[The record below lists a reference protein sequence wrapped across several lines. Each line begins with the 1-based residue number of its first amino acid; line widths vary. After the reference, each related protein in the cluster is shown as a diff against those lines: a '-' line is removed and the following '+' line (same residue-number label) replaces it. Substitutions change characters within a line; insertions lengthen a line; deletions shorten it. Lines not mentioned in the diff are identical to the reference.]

1 MVRRAHHERQ
11 VQGTVRPELVEGRRA
26 SLNCRG
32 LLAAVLACL
41 AAAVHGQS
49 IKIPDFR
56 EAPRATVKP
65 GEPCEACGTIRSIR
79 EVRVQRPITVP
90 RVFQNDPIDQGL
102 ASPVLVGAVI
112 ALPLG
117 GGSAGKP
124 FIGGVG
130 TPEMR
135 ERFSETTYDV
145 TVQFD
150 NRGYSTV
157 QRADGASFSVGDRVR
172 LRGIEL
178 ELLAP

>member
-1 MVRRAHHERQ
+1 MARY
-11 VQGTVRPELVEGRRA
+11 
-26 SLNCRG
+26 CCG

-41 AAAVHGQS
+41 AVAAHGQA

-56 EAPRATVKP
+56 DPPRATLNP

-79 EVRVQRPITVP
+79 EVRVQRPVTVP
-90 RVFQNDPIDQGL
+90 RVFQNDPIDQG
-102 ASPVLVGAVI
+102 PGTQVIVGAVV

-117 GGSAGKP
+117 GGGGKP
-124 FIGGVG
+124 FVGGVG

-135 ERFSETTYDV
+135 ERFTETTYDV

-150 NRGYSTV
+150 NGGYSTV
-157 QRADGASFSVGDRVR
+157 QRADGASFHVGDRVR

>member
-1 MVRRAHHERQ
+1 VYH
-11 VQGTVRPELVEGRRA
+11 
-26 SLNCRG
+26 G
-32 LLAAVLACL
+32 LLAVLACL
-41 AAAVHGQS
+41 AMAAHGQS

-56 EAPRATVKP
+56 EPPRATVKP

-79 EVRVQRPITVP
+79 EVRVQRPVTVP
-90 RVFQNDPIDQGL
+90 RVFQNDPIDHGPGTQ
-102 ASPVLVGAVI
+102 VIVGAVV

-117 GGSAGKP
+117 GGTEKP

-150 NRGYSTV
+150 NGGYSTV
-157 QRADGASFSVGDRVR
+157 QRADGASFRVGDRVR

>member
-1 MVRRAHHERQ
+1 MALSRKRR
-11 VQGTVRPELVEGRRA
+11 GMRRVYA
-26 SLNCRG
+26 G
-32 LLAAVLACL
+32 PVGAVLACL
-41 AAAVHGQS
+41 AVAAHGQA
-49 IKIPDFR
+49 IRIPDFR
-56 EAPRATVKP
+56 EPPRATVKP

-79 EVRVQRPITVP
+79 EVRVQRPVTVP
-90 RVFQNDPIDQGL
+90 PVFQNNPIDQGL

-117 GGSAGKP
+117 GGSADKP

-145 TVQFD
+145 SIQLD
-150 NRGYSTV
+150 NGAYSVV
-157 QRADGASFSVGDRVR
+157 QRADGASFHVGDRVR

-178 ELLAP
+178 ELLSP

>member
-1 MVRRAHHERQ
+1 MRW
-11 VQGTVRPELVEGRRA
+11 
-26 SLNCRG
+26 
-32 LLAAVLACL
+32 LAAVALAFL
-41 AAAVHGQS
+41 VVGAHGQS

-56 EAPRATVKP
+56 DPPRATLTP

-79 EVRVQRPITVP
+79 EVRVQRPVTVP
-90 RVFQNDPIDQGL
+90 RVFQNDPIDRGPGSQ
-102 ASPVLVGAVI
+102 VIVGAVV

-117 GGSAGKP
+117 GGTEKP
-124 FIGGVG
+124 FVGGVG

-150 NRGYSTV
+150 NGGYSIV